1 MARLPRY
8 NLTYK
13 FSESGEILI
22 LDGDTVVDRFGRG
35 NSPREDLPLMVWDD
49 NDDTGARL
57 ISSPN
62 DFGLRI
68 YTLEGHEISMR
79 SSPPLGEIRARLEF
93 LNNTIAQVGPVTKA
107 PRPKVVVTHAVV
119 LRGVGEVFNQDLDVI
134 HRIEDKIYS
143 LLIGNTLRIPTLS
156 QWGEEEDVW
165 RFQPQVASSDRGRR
179 FQPNGTEIHATLND
193 EDQGTKSHREWQTYI
208 FKKYGALNPETL

>member
-8 NLTYK
+8 NLTYTYT
-13 FSESGEILI
+13 ESGEILI
-22 LDGDTVVDRFGRG
+22 LDGDQVVDRFGRG

-49 NDDTGARL
+49 NDDTGVRL

-68 YTLEGHEISMR
+68 YTLEGHESR
-79 SSPPLGEIRARLEF
+79 VRREF

-119 LRGVGEVFNQDLDVI
+119 LRGVGEVFNQDLHVI

-143 LLIGNTLRIPTLS
+143 LLIGNTLRILTLS

-165 RFQPQVASSDRGRR
+165 R

-208 FKKYGALNPETL
+208 FKKYGALDPSTL

>member
-68 YTLEGHEISMR
+68 YTLEGHESR
-79 SSPPLGEIRARLEF
+79 VRREF
-93 LNNTIAQVGPVTKA
+93 LNNTIAQIGSVTK
-107 PRPKVVVTHAVV
+107 PPKPKVVVTHAVV
-119 LRGVGEVFNQDLDVI
+119 LRGVGEVFNQDLGVI

-165 RFQPQVASSDRGRR
+165 RFESHEDLLR
-179 FQPNGTEIHATLND
+179 ATLND

-208 FKKYGALNPETL
+208 FKKYGALDPSTL

>member
-35 NSPREDLPLMVWDD
+35 GHPRDHLPLIVWDD
-49 NDDTGARL
+49 NDDAGARL

-68 YTLEGHEISMR
+68 YTLEGHES
-79 SSPPLGEIRARLEF
+79 RARRDF
-93 LNNTIAQVGPVTKA
+93 LNMTIAQVGPVTKA

-119 LRGVGEVFNQDLDVI
+119 LRGVGEVFNQGLDVI

-165 RFQPQVASSDRGRR
+165 RFEPHGDNSSCG
-179 FQPNGTEIHATLND
+179 ELLKATLND
-193 EDQGTKSHREWQTYI
+193 EDQGTKSYWEWQTYI

>member
-8 NLTYK
+8 NLTYIYT
-13 FSESGEILI
+13 ESGEIKI
-22 LDGDTVVDRFGRG
+22 LDGEVEVDRFGSG

-49 NDDTGARL
+49 NDDTGVRL

-68 YTLEGHEISMR
+68 YTLEGHESK
-79 SSPPLGEIRARLEF
+79 ARHEF
-93 LNNTIAQVGPVTKA
+93 LNNTIAQIGSVTKA

-119 LRGVGEVFNQDLDVI
+119 LRGVGE
-134 HRIEDKIYS
+134 
-143 LLIGNTLRIPTLS
+143 
-156 QWGEEEDVW
+156 DVW
-165 RFQPQVASSDRGRR
+165 KFE
-179 FQPNGTEIHATLND
+179 PNGTEIHATLNG
-193 EDQGTKSHREWQTYI
+193 EDQGVKSYWEWQTYI

>member
-8 NLTYK
+8 NLTYQYHDA
-13 FSESGEILI
+13 EIKI
-22 LDGDTVVDRFGRG
+22 LDGEVEVDRFGRG

-68 YTLEGHEISMR
+68 YALEGHES
-79 SSPPLGEIRARLEF
+79 RARREF
-93 LNNTIAQVGPVTKA
+93 LNNTIAQIGPVTKP

-156 QWGEEEDVW
+156 QWGEGEDVW
-165 RFQPQVASSDRGRR
+165 RFQP
-179 FQPNGTEIHATLND
+179 NGTKIHATLNG

>member
-1 MARLPRY
+1 MAHLPRY
-8 NLTYK
+8 NLTYTYT
-13 FSESGEILI
+13 ESGEILI
-22 LDGDTVVDRFGRG
+22 LDGDQVVDRFGRG

-49 NDDTGARL
+49 NDDTGVRL

-68 YTLEGHEISMR
+68 YTLEGHES
-79 SSPPLGEIRARLEF
+79 RARRDF
-93 LNNTIAQVGPVTKA
+93 LNMTIAQVGSVTKA

-119 LRGVGEVFNQDLDVI
+119 LRGVGEVFNQDLHVI

-165 RFQPQVASSDRGRR
+165 RFQQSCEPQRG

-208 FKKYGALNPETL
+208 FKKYGALDPSTL

>member
-68 YTLEGHEISMR
+68 YTLEGHES
-79 SSPPLGEIRARLEF
+79 RARREF
-93 LNNTIAQVGPVTKA
+93 LNNTIAQIGPVTKP

-119 LRGVGEVFNQDLDVI
+119 LRGVGEVFNQDLNVI

-165 RFQPQVASSDRGRR
+165 RFQPNGDNSSCG
-179 FQPNGTEIHATLND
+179 ELLKATLND

>member
-8 NLTYK
+8 NLTYNYT
-13 FSESGEILI
+13 ESGEILI
-22 LDGDTVVDRFGRG
+22 LDGDTVVDRFGRE

-68 YTLEGHEISMR
+68 YTLEGHES
-79 SSPPLGEIRARLEF
+79 RARHEF
-93 LNNTIAQVGPVTKA
+93 LNNTIAQIGPVTKP

-156 QWGEEEDVW
+156 QWGEGEDVW
-165 RFQPQVASSDRGRR
+165 RFQPHG
-179 FQPNGTEIHATLND
+179 ELLKATLND

-208 FKKYGALNPETL
+208 FKKYEALNPEVL

>member
-8 NLTYK
+8 NLTYTYT
-13 FSESGEILI
+13 ESGEIKI
-22 LDGDTVVDRFGRG
+22 LDGEVEVDRFGRG

-49 NDDTGARL
+49 NDDTGVRL

-68 YTLEGHEISMR
+68 YTLEGHES
-79 SSPPLGEIRARLEF
+79 RARRDF
-93 LNNTIAQVGPVTKA
+93 LNMTIAQVGPVTKA

-119 LRGVGEVFNQDLDVI
+119 LR
-134 HRIEDKIYS
+134 IEDKIYS

-156 QWGEEEDVW
+156 QWGEGEDVW
-165 RFQPQVASSDRGRR
+165 RFEPHGDNSSCG
-179 FQPNGTEIHATLND
+179 ELLKATLND

>member
-35 NSPREDLPLMVWDD
+35 GHPREDLPLMVWDD
-49 NDDTGARL
+49 NDDTGVRL

-68 YTLEGHEISMR
+68 YTLEGHESR
-79 SSPPLGEIRARLEF
+79 VRREF
-93 LNNTIAQVGPVTKA
+93 LNNTIAQIGSVTKA

-119 LRGVGEVFNQDLDVI
+119 LRGVGEVFNQDLNVI

-156 QWGEEEDVW
+156 QWGEGEDVW
-165 RFQPQVASSDRGRR
+165 RFEPHG
-179 FQPNGTEIHATLND
+179 ELLKATLND

-208 FKKYGALNPETL
+208 FKKYGALDPSTL